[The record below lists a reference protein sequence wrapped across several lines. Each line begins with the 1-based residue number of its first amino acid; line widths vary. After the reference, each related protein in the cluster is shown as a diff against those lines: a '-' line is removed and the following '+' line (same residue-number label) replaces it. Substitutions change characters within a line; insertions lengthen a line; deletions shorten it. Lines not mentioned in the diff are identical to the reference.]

1 MKVLLVGDYPPPT
14 GGIAIHVQ
22 QLQRFLLNGG
32 VRCRVLDIGKGGRPA
47 PGVLAA
53 GNRIGYAYR
62 LLQFAARGW
71 QTHLHVTGDNPKS
84 WLVVASVVAAGRL
97 FGRPA
102 LVTLHSGLVPG
113 YLAQSRGRR
122 RFARALLARCSRVI
136 AVSEEIG
143 VALRAADVPARLI
156 AVYPA
161 FLGSQL
167 QPGPPPRNFAAVRA
181 SCRPLLAMADHPSSI
196 YGRRD
201 AFRALRLLARDFPGV
216 GLALFGPGHRS
227 EGVESDALAEGVR
240 ARVHDFGEL
249 DHSSTL
255 GLISRCDAFLRPTT
269 ADGDSLSV
277 REALYLGTR
286 CVASDVSARPPG
298 TVLFRGGDCQ
308 DLAEKIAR
316 ALTEPSPLAGTVDV
330 GSALLEEYQRAC
342 GPRRLGLSAGGSV
355 GGGAIG
361 GGAVGK
367 TLQLG
372 PH

>member
-1 MKVLLVGDYPPPT
+1 MRESKIKVLLVGDYPPPT

-22 QLQRFLLNGG
+22 QLQRFLLNAG
-32 VRCRVLDIGKGGRPA
+32 VRCKVLDIGEGGVPA

-53 GNRIGYAYR
+53 RTRVRYAFR

-71 QTHLHVTGDNPKS
+71 QVHLHVPGDNPTS
-84 WLVVASVVAAGRL
+84 WWIVASAVATGRL

-102 LVTLHSGLVPG
+102 LVTFHSGLVPRFLG
-113 YLAQSRGRR
+113 QSPGRR
-122 RFARALLARCSRVI
+122 RFARALLAHCSRVI

-143 VALRAADVPARLI
+143 IALREADLPAPLI
-156 AVYPA
+156 AVHPA

-167 QPGPPPRNFAAVRA
+167 QPGLPPKNFATVRA

-201 AFRALRLLARDFPGV
+201 AFRALRLLARDLPGI
-216 GLALFGPGHRS
+216 GLATFGPGHRS

-255 GLISRCDAFLRPTT
+255 GLISRCDAFLRPTS

-277 REALYLGTR
+277 REALSLGTR
-286 CVASDVSARPPG
+286 CVASDVSVRPPG
-298 TVLFRGGDCQ
+298 TVLFRAADCQ
-308 DLAEKIAR
+308 DLAEKIAH
-316 ALTEPSPLAGTVDV
+316 ALKQPSPLVGTVDV
-330 GSALLEEYQRAC
+330 GPLLLEEYRRAWSS
-342 GPRRLGLSAGGSV
+342 RWLGLAGAGPVSE
-355 GGGAIG
+355 
-361 GGAVGK
+361 

>member
-22 QLQRFLLNGG
+22 QLRRFLLKGG
-32 VRCRVLDIGKGGRPA
+32 ARCKVLDIGEGGVPA

-53 GNRIGYAYR
+53 RSRIRYALR

-71 QTHLHVTGDNPKS
+71 QIHLHVPGDNPTS
-84 WLVVASVVAAGRL
+84 WWIVASAVAIGRV

-102 LVTLHSGLVPG
+102 LVTLHSGLLPV
-113 YLAQSRGRR
+113 YLAQSPGRR
-122 RFARALLARCSRVI
+122 RFARAVLSHCSRVI

-143 VALRAADVPARLI
+143 SALREADLPAPLI
-156 AVYPA
+156 AVHPA

-167 QPGPPPRNFAAVRA
+167 QPGLPPKNFATVRG

-201 AFRALRLLARDFPGV
+201 AFRALRLLTPDFPDI
-216 GLALFGPGHRS
+216 GLAMFGPGQRS
-227 EGVESDALAEGVR
+227 ESVESDALAEGVR
-240 ARVHDFGEL
+240 GRVHDFGEL

-255 GLISRCDAFLRPTT
+255 GLIARCDAFLRPTSI
-269 ADGDSLSV
+269 DGDSLSV
-277 REALYLGTR
+277 REALSLGTR
-286 CVASDVSARPPG
+286 CVASDVSVRPPG
-298 TVLFRGGDCQ
+298 TVLFRAEDCQ
-308 DLAEKIAR
+308 DLAEKIAH
-316 ALTEPSPLAGTVDV
+316 ALREPTPLAGMVDV
-330 GSALLEEYQRAC
+330 GPALLEEYRRAW
-342 GPRRLGLSAGGSV
+342 GSRRLGRP
-355 GGGAIG
+355 GGGTAG
-361 GGAVGK
+361 E